1 MRMVITTTLEKGQA
15 QFNSPYVTFGERI
28 GHTYS
33 EPVPLAIST
42 VNLCADYGDT
52 HALCDVSIELP
63 EASSLAII
71 GPNGS
76 GKSTLLGVLAGTI
89 DAVSGTAAVSG
100 RPPALVLQS
109 TDVDRSLPITVRDT
123 VSLARYPS
131 LGLLGRFRAEDKAA
145 VDTALERLDVA
156 DLADRQ
162 LHELSGGQR
171 QRVLVAQ
178 GVAQETGV
186 LLLDEPITG
195 LDMTS
200 RSIILDLIDEETANG
215 RTVVMTT
222 HNLEEAR
229 RCGYV
234 LILNSSAIAFGTPDE
249 AMTADNLRRAFGGK
263 FIQVGDEFI
272 LDDPHHH
279 HH

>member
-1 MRMVITTTLEKGQA
+1 MITGLTVC
-15 QFNSPYVTFGERI
+15 NSCVDFHPRDEIGGERI

-33 EPVPLAIST
+33 ESVPSAIST

-52 HALCDVSIELP
+52 HALCDVSIEVP

-76 GKSTLLGVLAGTI
+76 GKTTLLGVLAGTI
-89 DAVSGTAAVSG
+89 DAVSGTSTVSG
-100 RPPALVLQS
+100 KPPALVLQS

-131 LGLLGRFRAEDKAA
+131 LGLFGRFRADDKAA
-145 VDTALERLDVA
+145 EDTALARLDVA

-178 GVAQETGV
+178 GVAQETDV

-200 RSIILDLIDEETANG
+200 RSIILDLIDEEMANG

-229 RCGYV
+229 RCSYV

-279 HH
+279 HNH

>member
-1 MRMVITTTLEKGQA
+1 M
-15 QFNSPYVTFGERI
+15 
-28 GHTYS
+28 
-33 EPVPLAIST
+33 
-42 VNLCADYGDT
+42 
-52 HALCDVSIELP
+52 
-63 EASSLAII
+63 
-71 GPNGS
+71 
-76 GKSTLLGVLAGTI
+76 
-89 DAVSGTAAVSG
+89 
-100 RPPALVLQS
+100 
-109 TDVDRSLPITVRDT
+109 
-123 VSLARYPS
+123 
-131 LGLLGRFRAEDKAA
+131 
-145 VDTALERLDVA
+145 DTALERLDVA

-200 RSIILDLIDEETANG
+200 RSIILDLIDEEVANG

-249 AMTADNLRRAFGGK
+249 AMTADNLRQAFGGK
-263 FIQVGDEFI
+263 FIQVGDQFI

-279 HH
+279 H

>member
-1 MRMVITTTLEKGQA
+1 MC
-15 QFNSPYVTFGERI
+15 
-28 GHTYS
+28 HTYS
-33 EPVPLAIST
+33 DPVTSAIST

-52 HALCDVSIELP
+52 HALCDVSIDVP
-63 EASSLAII
+63 EAASLAVI

-89 DAVSGTAAVSG
+89 DAVSGTANVAG
-100 RPPALVLQS
+100 KLPALVLQS

-123 VSLARYPS
+123 VSLARYPTV
-131 LGLLGRFRAEDKAA
+131 GLFRRFSAADKAA
-145 VDTALERLDVA
+145 VDEALTRLDIA

-171 QRVLVAQ
+171 QRTLVAQ
-178 GVAQETGV
+178 GVAQEADV

-200 RSIILDLIDEETANG
+200 RSVILDLIDEEVAKG
-215 RTVVMTT
+215 KTVVLTT

-229 RCGYV
+229 LCSYV
-234 LILNSSAIAFGTPDE
+234 LLLNSSALAFGTPDE
-249 AMTADNLRRAFGGK
+249 VMNVENLRRAFGGK
-263 FIQVGDEFI
+263 FLQVGDEFI

>member
-33 EPVPLAIST
+33 EPVPSAIST

>member
-1 MRMVITTTLEKGQA
+1 MC
-15 QFNSPYVTFGERI
+15 GERI

-33 EPVPLAIST
+33 EPVPSAIST

-89 DAVSGTAAVSG
+89 DSVAGTSAVAGK
-100 RPPALVLQS
+100 PPALVLQS

-131 LGLLGRFRAEDKAA
+131 LGLFGRFHADDKAA

-229 RCGYV
+229 RCSYV

>member
-15 QFNSPYVTFGERI
+15 QFNSPYVTFGVRI

-33 EPVPLAIST
+33 EPVPSAIST

>member
-1 MRMVITTTLEKGQA
+1 MR
-15 QFNSPYVTFGERI
+15 
-28 GHTYS
+28 HTYS
-33 EPVPLAIST
+33 EPVPSAIST

-52 HALCDVSIELP
+52 HALCDVSLEVP

-89 DAVSGTAAVSG
+89 DAVAGTATVAG
-100 RPPALVLQS
+100 EAPALVLQS

-131 LGLLGRFRAEDKAA
+131 LGLLGRFSSKDKAA
-145 VDTALERLDVA
+145 INNALERLGVA

-178 GVAQETGV
+178 GIAQETDV

-200 RSIILDLIDEETANG
+200 RSIILDLVDEEVANG

-222 HNLEEAR
+222 HDLEEAR
-229 RCGYV
+229 LCNHV
-234 LILNSSAIAFGTPDE
+234 LLLNSSALAFGTPDE
-249 AMTADNLRRAFGGK
+249 VMNADNLRNAFGGK
-263 FIQVGDEFI
+263 FIQVADTFI

>member
-1 MRMVITTTLEKGQA
+1 MV
-15 QFNSPYVTFGERI
+15 
-28 GHTYS
+28 
-33 EPVPLAIST
+33 
-42 VNLCADYGDT
+42 
-52 HALCDVSIELP
+52 
-63 EASSLAII
+63 
-71 GPNGS
+71 S
-76 GKSTLLGVLAGTI
+76 GK
-89 DAVSGTAAVSG
+89 
-100 RPPALVLQS
+100 PPALVLQS

-131 LGLLGRFRAEDKAA
+131 LGIFGRFRADDKAA

-200 RSIILDLIDEETANG
+200 RSVILDLIDEEVANG

-234 LILNSSAIAFGTPDE
+234 LILNSSTIAFGTPDE

>member
-100 RPPALVLQS
+100 RSPALVLQS